1 MTKKKHLSQ
10 IVFQRTLLL
19 FIGSFAALM
28 VFTLLFFLRYG
39 KDKIEEEMTTFLSYD
54 KEETVD
60 QYIKNVTNSF
70 AEWIDEG
77 VQEKGEAFFED
88 PEFLVYT
95 DNLLAINWCSE
106 WNVIDEN
113 GIILASSVEDYV
125 GYDMH
130 DGEQS
135 AAFLCLLE
143 GADYYFQD
151 FREISYDNETKMLY
165 VGVPLHSMKGFVQ
178 IGFDE
183 EIYRQNVIDTIKDSI
198 TNVVIGID
206 GYKLLL
212 DADNEVIASIKDRFN
227 GDTVILSK
235 SLEELASQKKA
246 SYEEVFGIKSYVVV
260 RRYKDFYVLEGMPLS
275 EVYAPYN
282 VILIALTLVYAGVFI
297 VLFLLL
303 SRMIEEQVVRGV
315 YSLNG
320 TLSKIT
326 EGNLEEKADFR
337 NSIEFDGLSD
347 GINHTVDRLKQ
358 MIGEAEKKM
367 EEELAFAKEIQTS
380 AVPNIFPP
388 FPEQESFGL
397 YAMMDTAKAVGGDFY
412 DFFMINDHTLALV
425 MADVSDKGMPA
436 ALFMMRAKTLIKT
449 YAEQGLPVE
458 EVASKANAALCEENS
473 TKMFVTAWIGF
484 LDLDNGK
491 ISFVHAGHTKPIVL
505 GETGARYLAR
515 KKNRMLGIF
524 ESSPYER
531 QELELHS
538 GESLLLYTDGVTEAM
553 DQEKEL
559 YGEPRLLKLVK
570 KCKGIGEADRN
581 QYAKEQ
587 CHKVY
592 EDVKAFAGSAD
603 QSDDITLL
611 WFYYV

>member
-70 AEWIDEG
+70 AKWIDEG

-611 WFYYV
+611 WLYYV

>member
-60 QYIKNVTNSF
+60 QSIKNVTNSF

-275 EVYAPYN
+275 EVYAPYT

>member
-10 IVFQRTLLL
+10 NVFQRTLLL

-70 AEWIDEG
+70 AKWIDEG

-303 SRMIEEQVVRGV
+303 SSMIEEQVVRGV

-611 WFYYV
+611 WLYYV

>member
-10 IVFQRTLLL
+10 IVSQRTLLL

-60 QYIKNVTNSF
+60 QSIKNVTNSF

-275 EVYAPYN
+275 EVYAPYK

>member
-10 IVFQRTLLL
+10 IVSQRTLLL

-60 QYIKNVTNSF
+60 QSIKNVTNSF

-77 VQEKGEAFFED
+77 VQEKGEAFFFFSL
-88 PEFLVYT
+88 FLVDT

-275 EVYAPYN
+275 EVYAPYK

>member
-10 IVFQRTLLL
+10 IVSQRTLLL

-60 QYIKNVTNSF
+60 QSIKNVTNSF

-198 TNVVIGID
+198 TNVVVGID